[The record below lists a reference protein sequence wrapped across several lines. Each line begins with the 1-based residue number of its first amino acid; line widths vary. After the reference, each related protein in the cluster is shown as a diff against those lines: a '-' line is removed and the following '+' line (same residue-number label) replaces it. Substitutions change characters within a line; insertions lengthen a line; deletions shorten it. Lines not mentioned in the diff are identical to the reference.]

1 MSISLQQESNVSNIK
16 TLAKQMVRKSL
27 GIEDD
32 YDFYLMN
39 IGDNKSNDISNDNNF
54 SKTKNNN
61 LIKLIPKPAKKKIK
75 RISVLDIPNSDTNRT
90 KTKNNQIISQPNL
103 PEFKTIQDRNSN
115 TINTNT
121 NANTN
126 RNSNIN
132 TNQNMTLNANSLLN
146 TNNNSNI
153 EINNNANINNNNNN
167 NRNDDDIYSN
177 KNSEN
182 NDKDKNNKNIFSKS
196 NSSEIDSDNI
206 ENYESNINENI
217 NIDKNPNSNINSN
230 TNKNSIN
237 NINNHKNKN
246 DSSDSNSE
254 SDSTIN
260 KIEKNKDIIEKKLI
274 TSSAKDYFKKDIKDE
289 INNNNISNKK
299 TKKSKLTKL
308 SLYERE
314 MRNRERKMK
323 NLEKKRNILKKEE
336 VKELRSKPEIDI
348 NSQIVISNKE
358 QYVPIYQR
366 AVKLHSMKISKQKLN
381 EENNKMK
388 KEIEEQNILNQFK
401 SRSKVFDQEEWD
413 QFIERQN
420 EWKDELQYKRKAVEI
435 FRDNIDRQYF
445 FKPKINS
452 RSRSII
458 KDLQD
463 GNDSFIDEVFDRLF
477 NDYEEHKERQKLRNE
492 QSLPSFKPK
501 ITKFSK
507 HSSQKLFYRN
517 KKGPFR
523 SSTNPIINIE
533 NNINKSN
540 SNSNSNK
547 KTCFIKNNNSNS
559 KCNTINKIKNN
570 YNKSIKARSQKLFC
584 DIYNNNVEKYLHLKK
599 PSYNNNNSY
608 NNRQLSSK
616 TQGPTQPTNN
626 TNANYTDI
634 NTELVNSK
642 YTILENPLITSIN
655 NKNKGNQIKSKR
667 LFLPSNIKK
676 MIEKNCVEQENEEEE
691 DDIINND
698 NIHKNDIKYKNN
710 YNDFNTNGISEK
722 SIFEEGQSDFIKSHY
737 DDEEDIKKVVQNVE
751 EEDKENEDYY
761 NVNMDEIEE
770 EETNRKLPTIN
781 ESDISIFERK
791 TSLKNMGKNRKY
803 YGQSQNETINTDNS
817 KNIDNNLYKINI
829 RESTP
834 HMIRQDVI
842 LPSKDYS
849 DFFDIP
855 DMDDND
861 F

>member
-1 MSISLQQESNVSNIK
+1 MSISLQQENSVSNIK

-32 YDFYLMN
+32 FDLDLLN
-39 IGDNKSNDISNDNNF
+39 LEIEKTDNKSNDISNDNNN

-75 RISVLDIPNSDTNRT
+75 RISVLDIPNSDTKRT
-90 KTKNNQIISQPNL
+90 KAKNNQIISQPNL
-103 PEFKTIQDRNSN
+103 PESKAILDRNSN

-121 NANTN
+121 NANTY

-132 TNQNMTLNANSLLN
+132 TNQNLTINVNSLLN

-153 EINNNANINNNNNN
+153 EINNNANINNKNI
-167 NRNDDDIYSN
+167 NDDEIYSN
-177 KNSEN
+177 KNSET
-182 NDKDKNNKNIFSKS
+182 DDKNNKNIPNKS

-206 ENYESNINENI
+206 ENYESNMNENI
-217 NIDKNPNSNINSN
+217 NIDKNKNSNINTNINVNAN
-230 TNKNSIN
+230 TNKNN
-237 NINNHKNKN
+237 NNNKN
-246 DSSDSNSE
+246 DSSECSE
-254 SDSTIN
+254 SAISDK
-260 KIEKNKDIIEKKLI
+260 KIEKNKDIIKEKI
-274 TSSAKDYFKKDIKDE
+274 IPPATKDYFKKNNKDE
-289 INNNNISNKK
+289 NNNNNNANKK
-299 TKKSKLTKL
+299 IKKLKLTKL

-323 NLEKKRNILKKEE
+323 KLEKQRNILKNEE

-366 AVKLHSMKISKQKLN
+366 AAKLHSMKISKQILN
-381 EENNKMK
+381 EEKNKMK
-388 KEIEEQNILNQFK
+388 KEIEEQNILNQNK
-401 SRSKVFDQEEWD
+401 SRSKIFNQEEWD
-413 QFIERQN
+413 QFIERQK
-420 EWKDELQYKRKAVEI
+420 EWKDELQYKRKAAEI

-463 GNDSFIDEVFDRLF
+463 ANDSFIDEVFDRLF

-507 HSSQKLFYRN
+507 NSSQKLFYRN
-517 KKGPFR
+517 KKVPFR
-523 SSTNPIINIE
+523 SGTNPIINIG
-533 NNINKSN
+533 NHNI
-540 SNSNSNK
+540 NSNK
-547 KTCFIKNNNSNS
+547 KKSFIKNSNS
-559 KCNTINKIKNN
+559 KCNTINKTENN
-570 YNKSIKARSQKLFC
+570 NNKSIKAKSQKLFC
-584 DIYNNNVEKYLHLKK
+584 DIYNNNVEKYLHIKK
-599 PSYNNNNSY
+599 PSYNKNNSY

-634 NTELVNSK
+634 NTDLVNSK
-642 YTILENPLITSIN
+642 YIILENPLITSIN
-655 NKNKGNQIKSKR
+655 NKNKRNQIKSKR

-691 DDIINND
+691 DDIIKND
-698 NIHKNDIKYKNN
+698 NIQKNDKK

-722 SIFEEGQSDFIKSHY
+722 SIFEEGQSNLIKSHY
-737 DDEEDIKKVVQNVE
+737 DDEEDIKKDFQNVE

-770 EETNRKLPTIN
+770 EETNKKLPTIN
-781 ESDISIFERK
+781 ESDMSIFERK
-791 TSLKNMGKNRKY
+791 TSIKNTGKNRKY
-803 YGQSQNETINTDNS
+803 CGQSQNETINTDNS
-817 KNIDNNLYKINI
+817 KNIENNLYKLNI

>member
-1 MSISLQQESNVSNIK
+1 MSISLQQENSVSNIK

-32 YDFYLMN
+32 FDLDLLN
-39 IGDNKSNDISNDNNF
+39 LEIEKTDNKSNDISNDNNN

-75 RISVLDIPNSDTNRT
+75 RISVLDIPNSDTKRT
-90 KTKNNQIISQPNL
+90 KAKNNQIISQPNL
-103 PEFKTIQDRNSN
+103 PESKAILDRNSN

-121 NANTN
+121 NANTY

-132 TNQNMTLNANSLLN
+132 TNQNLTINVNSLLN

-153 EINNNANINNNNNN
+153 EINNNANINNKNI
-167 NRNDDDIYSN
+167 NDDEIYSN
-177 KNSEN
+177 KNSET
-182 NDKDKNNKNIFSKS
+182 DDKNNKNIPNKS

-206 ENYESNINENI
+206 ENYESNMNENI
-217 NIDKNPNSNINSN
+217 NIDKNKNSNINTNINVNAN
-230 TNKNSIN
+230 TNKNN
-237 NINNHKNKN
+237 NNNKN
-246 DSSDSNSE
+246 DSSECSE
-254 SDSTIN
+254 SVISVHQ
-260 KIEKNKDIIEKKLI
+260 IEKNKDIIKEKI
-274 TSSAKDYFKKDIKDE
+274 IPPATKDYFKKNNKDE
-289 INNNNISNKK
+289 NNNNNNANKK
-299 TKKSKLTKL
+299 IKKLKLTKL

-323 NLEKKRNILKKEE
+323 KLEKQRNILKNEE

-366 AVKLHSMKISKQKLN
+366 AAKLHSMKISKQILN
-381 EENNKMK
+381 EEKNKMK
-388 KEIEEQNILNQFK
+388 KEIEEQNILNQNK
-401 SRSKVFDQEEWD
+401 SRSKIFNQEEWD
-413 QFIERQN
+413 QFIERQK
-420 EWKDELQYKRKAVEI
+420 EWKDELQYKRKAAEI

-463 GNDSFIDEVFDRLF
+463 ANDSFIDEVFDRLF

-507 HSSQKLFYRN
+507 NSSQKLFYRN
-517 KKGPFR
+517 KKVPFR
-523 SSTNPIINIE
+523 SGTNPIINIGN
-533 NNINKSN
+533 NNI
-540 SNSNSNK
+540 NSNK
-547 KTCFIKNNNSNS
+547 KKSFIKNSNS
-559 KCNTINKIKNN
+559 KCNTINKTENN
-570 YNKSIKARSQKLFC
+570 NNKSIKAKSQKLFC
-584 DIYNNNVEKYLHLKK
+584 DIYNNNVEKYLHIKK
-599 PSYNNNNSY
+599 PSYNKNNSY

-634 NTELVNSK
+634 NTDLVNSK
-642 YTILENPLITSIN
+642 YIILENPLITSIN
-655 NKNKGNQIKSKR
+655 NKNKRNQIKSKR

-691 DDIINND
+691 DDIIKND
-698 NIHKNDIKYKNN
+698 NIQKNDKK

-722 SIFEEGQSDFIKSHY
+722 SIFEEGQSNLIKSHY
-737 DDEEDIKKVVQNVE
+737 DDEEDIKKDFQNVE

-770 EETNRKLPTIN
+770 EETNKKLPTIN
-781 ESDISIFERK
+781 ESDMSIFERK
-791 TSLKNMGKNRKY
+791 TSIKNTGKNRKY
-803 YGQSQNETINTDNS
+803 CGQSQNETINTDNS
-817 KNIDNNLYKINI
+817 KNIENNLYKLNI

>member
-1 MSISLQQESNVSNIK
+1 MSISLQQENSVSNIK

-32 YDFYLMN
+32 FDLDLLN
-39 IGDNKSNDISNDNNF
+39 LEIEKTDNKSNDISNDNNN

-75 RISVLDIPNSDTNRT
+75 RISVLDIPNSDTKRT
-90 KTKNNQIISQPNL
+90 KAKNNQIISQPNL
-103 PEFKTIQDRNSN
+103 PESKAILDRNSN

-121 NANTN
+121 NANTY

-132 TNQNMTLNANSLLN
+132 TNQNLTINVNSLLN

-153 EINNNANINNNNNN
+153 EINNNANINNKNI
-167 NRNDDDIYSN
+167 NDDEIYSN
-177 KNSEN
+177 KNSET
-182 NDKDKNNKNIFSKS
+182 DDKNNKNIPNKS

-206 ENYESNINENI
+206 ENYESNMNENI
-217 NIDKNPNSNINSN
+217 NIDKNKNSNINTNINVNAN
-230 TNKNSIN
+230 TNKNN
-237 NINNHKNKN
+237 NNNKN
-246 DSSDSNSE
+246 DSSECSE
-254 SDSTIN
+254 SVISDN
-260 KIEKNKDIIEKKLI
+260 KIEKNKDIIKEKI
-274 TSSAKDYFKKDIKDE
+274 IPPATKDYFKKNNKDE
-289 INNNNISNKK
+289 NNNNNNANKK
-299 TKKSKLTKL
+299 IKKLKLTKL

-323 NLEKKRNILKKEE
+323 KLEKQRNILKNEE

-366 AVKLHSMKISKQKLN
+366 AAKLHSMKISKQILN
-381 EENNKMK
+381 EEKNKMK
-388 KEIEEQNILNQFK
+388 KEIEEQNILNQNK
-401 SRSKVFDQEEWD
+401 SRSKIFNQEEWD
-413 QFIERQN
+413 QFIERQK
-420 EWKDELQYKRKAVEI
+420 EWKDELQYKRKAAEI

-463 GNDSFIDEVFDRLF
+463 ANDSFIDEVFDRLF

-507 HSSQKLFYRN
+507 NSSQKLFYRN
-517 KKGPFR
+517 KKVPFR
-523 SSTNPIINIE
+523 SGTNPIINIG
-533 NNINKSN
+533 NHNI
-540 SNSNSNK
+540 NSNK
-547 KTCFIKNNNSNS
+547 KKSFIKNSNS
-559 KCNTINKIKNN
+559 KCNTINKTENN
-570 YNKSIKARSQKLFC
+570 NNKSIKAKSQKLFC
-584 DIYNNNVEKYLHLKK
+584 DIYNNNVEKYLHIKK
-599 PSYNNNNSY
+599 PSYNKNNSY

-634 NTELVNSK
+634 NTDLVNSK
-642 YTILENPLITSIN
+642 YIILENPLITSIN
-655 NKNKGNQIKSKR
+655 NKNKRNQIKSKR

-691 DDIINND
+691 DDIIKND
-698 NIHKNDIKYKNN
+698 NIQKNDKK

-722 SIFEEGQSDFIKSHY
+722 SIFEEGQSNLIKSHY
-737 DDEEDIKKVVQNVE
+737 DDEEDIKKDFQNVE

-770 EETNRKLPTIN
+770 EETNKKLPTIN
-781 ESDISIFERK
+781 ESDMSIFERK
-791 TSLKNMGKNRKY
+791 TSIKNTGKNRKY
-803 YGQSQNETINTDNS
+803 CGQSQNETINTDNS
-817 KNIDNNLYKINI
+817 KNIENNLYKLNI

>member
-1 MSISLQQESNVSNIK
+1 MSISLQQENSVSNIK

-32 YDFYLMN
+32 FDLDLLN
-39 IGDNKSNDISNDNNF
+39 LEIEKTDNKSNDISNDNNN

-75 RISVLDIPNSDTNRT
+75 RISVLDIPNSDTKRT
-90 KTKNNQIISQPNL
+90 KAKNNQIISQPNL
-103 PEFKTIQDRNSN
+103 PESKAILDRNSN

-121 NANTN
+121 NANTY

-132 TNQNMTLNANSLLN
+132 TNQNLTINVNSLLN

-153 EINNNANINNNNNN
+153 EINNNANINNKNI
-167 NRNDDDIYSN
+167 NDDEIYSN
-177 KNSEN
+177 KNSET
-182 NDKDKNNKNIFSKS
+182 DDKNNKNIPNKS

-206 ENYESNINENI
+206 ENYESNMNENI
-217 NIDKNPNSNINSN
+217 NIDKNKNSNINTNINVNAN
-230 TNKNSIN
+230 TNKNN
-237 NINNHKNKN
+237 NNNKN
-246 DSSDSNSE
+246 DSSECSE
-254 SDSTIN
+254 SVISVN
-260 KIEKNKDIIEKKLI
+260 KIEKNKDIIKEKI
-274 TSSAKDYFKKDIKDE
+274 IPPATKDYFKKNNKDE
-289 INNNNISNKK
+289 NNNNNNANKK
-299 TKKSKLTKL
+299 IKKLKLTKL

-323 NLEKKRNILKKEE
+323 KLEKQRNILKNEE

-366 AVKLHSMKISKQKLN
+366 AAKLHSMKISKQILN
-381 EENNKMK
+381 EEKNKMK
-388 KEIEEQNILNQFK
+388 KEIEEQNILNQNK
-401 SRSKVFDQEEWD
+401 SRSKIFNQEEWD
-413 QFIERQN
+413 QFIERQK
-420 EWKDELQYKRKAVEI
+420 EWKDELQYKRKAAEI

-463 GNDSFIDEVFDRLF
+463 ANDSFIDEVFDRLF

-507 HSSQKLFYRN
+507 NSSQKLFYRN
-517 KKGPFR
+517 KKVPFR
-523 SSTNPIINIE
+523 SGTNPIINIGN
-533 NNINKSN
+533 NNI
-540 SNSNSNK
+540 NSNK
-547 KTCFIKNNNSNS
+547 KKSFIKNSNS
-559 KCNTINKIKNN
+559 KCNTINKTENN
-570 YNKSIKARSQKLFC
+570 NNKSIKAKSQKLFC
-584 DIYNNNVEKYLHLKK
+584 DIYNNNVEKYLHIKK
-599 PSYNNNNSY
+599 PSYNKNNSY

-634 NTELVNSK
+634 NTDLVNSK
-642 YTILENPLITSIN
+642 YIILENPLITSIN
-655 NKNKGNQIKSKR
+655 NKNKRNQIKSKR

-691 DDIINND
+691 DDIIKND
-698 NIHKNDIKYKNN
+698 NIQKNDKK

-722 SIFEEGQSDFIKSHY
+722 SIFEEGQSNLIKSHY
-737 DDEEDIKKVVQNVE
+737 DDEEDIKKDFQNVE

-770 EETNRKLPTIN
+770 EETNKKLPTIN
-781 ESDISIFERK
+781 ESDMSIFERK
-791 TSLKNMGKNRKY
+791 TSIKNTGKNRKY
-803 YGQSQNETINTDNS
+803 CGQSQNETINTDNS
-817 KNIDNNLYKINI
+817 KNIENNLYKLNI

>member
-1 MSISLQQESNVSNIK
+1 MSISLQQENSVSNIK

-32 YDFYLMN
+32 FDLDLLN
-39 IGDNKSNDISNDNNF
+39 LEIEKTDNKSNDISNDNNN

-75 RISVLDIPNSDTNRT
+75 RISVLDIPNSDTKRT
-90 KTKNNQIISQPNL
+90 KAKNNQIISQPNL
-103 PEFKTIQDRNSN
+103 PESKAILDRNSN

-121 NANTN
+121 NANTY

-132 TNQNMTLNANSLLN
+132 TNQNLTINVNSLLN

-153 EINNNANINNNNNN
+153 EINNNANINNKNI
-167 NRNDDDIYSN
+167 NDDEIYSN
-177 KNSEN
+177 KNSET
-182 NDKDKNNKNIFSKS
+182 DDKNNKNIPNKS

-206 ENYESNINENI
+206 ENYESNMNENI
-217 NIDKNPNSNINSN
+217 NIDKNKNSNINTNINVN
-230 TNKNSIN
+230 TNKNN
-237 NINNHKNKN
+237 NNNKN
-246 DSSDSNSE
+246 DSSECSE
-254 SDSTIN
+254 SVISVN
-260 KIEKNKDIIEKKLI
+260 KIEKNKDIIKEKI
-274 TSSAKDYFKKDIKDE
+274 IPPATKDYFKKDNKDG
-289 INNNNISNKK
+289 NNNNNNSNKK
-299 TKKSKLTKL
+299 IKKLKLTKL

-323 NLEKKRNILKKEE
+323 KLEKQRNILKNEE

-366 AVKLHSMKISKQKLN
+366 AAKLHSMKISKQILN
-381 EENNKMK
+381 EEKNKMK
-388 KEIEEQNILNQFK
+388 KEIEEQNILNQNK
-401 SRSKVFDQEEWD
+401 SRSKIFNQEEWD
-413 QFIERQN
+413 QFIERQK
-420 EWKDELQYKRKAVEI
+420 EWKDELQYKRKAAEI

-463 GNDSFIDEVFDRLF
+463 ANDSFIDEVFDRLF

-507 HSSQKLFYRN
+507 NSSQKLFYRN
-517 KKGPFR
+517 KKVPFR
-523 SSTNPIINIE
+523 SGTNPIINIG
-533 NNINKSN
+533 NHNI
-540 SNSNSNK
+540 NSNK
-547 KTCFIKNNNSNS
+547 KKSFIKNSNS
-559 KCNTINKIKNN
+559 KCNTINKTENN
-570 YNKSIKARSQKLFC
+570 NNKSIKAKSQKLFC
-584 DIYNNNVEKYLHLKK
+584 DIYNNNVEKYLHIKK
-599 PSYNNNNSY
+599 PSYNKNNSY

-634 NTELVNSK
+634 NTDLVNSK
-642 YTILENPLITSIN
+642 YIILENPLITSIN
-655 NKNKGNQIKSKR
+655 NKNKRNQIKSKR

-691 DDIINND
+691 DDIIKND
-698 NIHKNDIKYKNN
+698 NIQKNDKK

-722 SIFEEGQSDFIKSHY
+722 SIFEEGQSNLIKSHY
-737 DDEEDIKKVVQNVE
+737 DDEEDIKKDFQNVE

-770 EETNRKLPTIN
+770 EETNKKLPTIN
-781 ESDISIFERK
+781 ESDMSIFERK
-791 TSLKNMGKNRKY
+791 TSIKNTGKNRKY
-803 YGQSQNETINTDNS
+803 CGQSQNETINTDNS
-817 KNIDNNLYKINI
+817 KNIENNLYKLNI

>member
-1 MSISLQQESNVSNIK
+1 M
-16 TLAKQMVRKSL
+16 
-27 GIEDD
+27 
-32 YDFYLMN
+32 
-39 IGDNKSNDISNDNNF
+39 
-54 SKTKNNN
+54 
-61 LIKLIPKPAKKKIK
+61 
-75 RISVLDIPNSDTNRT
+75 
-90 KTKNNQIISQPNL
+90 
-103 PEFKTIQDRNSN
+103 
-115 TINTNT
+115 
-121 NANTN
+121 
-126 RNSNIN
+126 
-132 TNQNMTLNANSLLN
+132 
-146 TNNNSNI
+146 
-153 EINNNANINNNNNN
+153 
-167 NRNDDDIYSN
+167 
-177 KNSEN
+177 
-182 NDKDKNNKNIFSKS
+182 
-196 NSSEIDSDNI
+196 
-206 ENYESNINENI
+206 NENI
-217 NIDKNPNSNINSN
+217 NIDKNKNSNINTNININVN
-230 TNKNSIN
+230 TNKNN
-237 NINNHKNKN
+237 NNNKN
-246 DSSDSNSE
+246 DSSECSE
-254 SDSTIN
+254 SVISDN
-260 KIEKNKDIIEKKLI
+260 KIEKNKDIIKEKI
-274 TSSAKDYFKKDIKDE
+274 IPPATKDFFKKNNKDE
-289 INNNNISNKK
+289 NNNNNNANKK
-299 TKKSKLTKL
+299 IKKLKLTKL

-323 NLEKKRNILKKEE
+323 KLEKQRNILKNEE

-366 AVKLHSMKISKQKLN
+366 AAKLHSMKISKQILN
-381 EENNKMK
+381 EEKNKMK
-388 KEIEEQNILNQFK
+388 KEIEEQNILNQNK
-401 SRSKVFDQEEWD
+401 SRSKIFNQEEWD
-413 QFIERQN
+413 QFIERQK
-420 EWKDELQYKRKAVEI
+420 EWKDELQYKRKAAEI

-463 GNDSFIDEVFDRLF
+463 ANDSFIDEVFDRLF

-507 HSSQKLFYRN
+507 NSSQKLFYRN
-517 KKGPFR
+517 KKVPFR
-523 SSTNPIINIE
+523 SGTNPIINIG
-533 NNINKSN
+533 NHNI
-540 SNSNSNK
+540 NSNK
-547 KTCFIKNNNSNS
+547 KKSFIKNSNS
-559 KCNTINKIKNN
+559 KCNTINKTENN
-570 YNKSIKARSQKLFC
+570 NNKSIKAKSQKLFC
-584 DIYNNNVEKYLHLKK
+584 DIYNNNVEKYLHIKK
-599 PSYNNNNSY
+599 PSYNKNNSY

-634 NTELVNSK
+634 NTDLVNSK
-642 YTILENPLITSIN
+642 YIILENPLITSIN
-655 NKNKGNQIKSKR
+655 NKNKRNQIKSKR

-691 DDIINND
+691 DDIIKND
-698 NIHKNDIKYKNN
+698 NIQKNDKK

-722 SIFEEGQSDFIKSHY
+722 SIFEEGQSNLIKSHY
-737 DDEEDIKKVVQNVE
+737 DDEEDIKKDFQNVE

-770 EETNRKLPTIN
+770 EETNKKLPTIN
-781 ESDISIFERK
+781 ESDMSIFERK
-791 TSLKNMGKNRKY
+791 TSIKNTGKNRKY
-803 YGQSQNETINTDNS
+803 CGQSQNETINTDNS
-817 KNIDNNLYKINI
+817 KNIENNLYKLNI

>member
-1 MSISLQQESNVSNIK
+1 MSISLQQENSVSNIK

-32 YDFYLMN
+32 FDLDLLN
-39 IGDNKSNDISNDNNF
+39 LEIEKTDNKSNDNDN

-75 RISVLDIPNSDTNRT
+75 RISVLDIPNSDTKRT
-90 KTKNNQIISQPNL
+90 KAKNNQIISQPNL
-103 PEFKTIQDRNSN
+103 PESKAILDRNSN

-121 NANTN
+121 NANTY

-132 TNQNMTLNANSLLN
+132 TNQNLTINVNSLLN

-153 EINNNANINNNNNN
+153 EINNNANINNKNI
-167 NRNDDDIYSN
+167 NDDEIYSN
-177 KNSEN
+177 KNSET
-182 NDKDKNNKNIFSKS
+182 DDKNNKNIPNKS

-206 ENYESNINENI
+206 ENYESNMNENI
-217 NIDKNPNSNINSN
+217 NIDKNKNSNINTNINVN
-230 TNKNSIN
+230 TNKNN
-237 NINNHKNKN
+237 NNNKN
-246 DSSDSNSE
+246 DSSECSE
-254 SDSTIN
+254 SVISVN
-260 KIEKNKDIIEKKLI
+260 KIEKNKDIIKEKI
-274 TSSAKDYFKKDIKDE
+274 IPPATKDYFKKDNKDG
-289 INNNNISNKK
+289 NNNNNNSNKK
-299 TKKSKLTKL
+299 IKKLKLTKL

-323 NLEKKRNILKKEE
+323 KLEKQRNILKNEE

-348 NSQIVISNKE
+348 NSQMVISNKE

-366 AVKLHSMKISKQKLN
+366 AAKLHSMKISKQILN
-381 EENNKMK
+381 EEKNKMK
-388 KEIEEQNILNQFK
+388 KEIEEQNILNQNK
-401 SRSKVFDQEEWD
+401 SRSKIFNQEEWD
-413 QFIERQN
+413 QFIERQK
-420 EWKDELQYKRKAVEI
+420 EWKDELQYKRKAAEI

-463 GNDSFIDEVFDRLF
+463 ANDSFIDEVFDRLF

-507 HSSQKLFYRN
+507 NSSQKLFYRN
-517 KKGPFR
+517 KKVPFR
-523 SSTNPIINIE
+523 SGTNPIINIG
-533 NNINKSN
+533 NHNI
-540 SNSNSNK
+540 NSNK
-547 KTCFIKNNNSNS
+547 KKSFIKNSNS
-559 KCNTINKIKNN
+559 KCNTINKTENN
-570 YNKSIKARSQKLFC
+570 NNKSIKAKSQKLFC
-584 DIYNNNVEKYLHLKK
+584 DIYNNNVEKYLHIKK
-599 PSYNNNNSY
+599 PSYNKNNSY

-634 NTELVNSK
+634 NTDLVNSK
-642 YTILENPLITSIN
+642 YIILENPLITSIN
-655 NKNKGNQIKSKR
+655 NKNKRNQIKSKR

-691 DDIINND
+691 DDIIKND
-698 NIHKNDIKYKNN
+698 NIQKNDKK

-722 SIFEEGQSDFIKSHY
+722 SIFEEGQSNLIKSHY
-737 DDEEDIKKVVQNVE
+737 DDEEDIKKDFQNVE

-770 EETNRKLPTIN
+770 EETNKKLPTIN
-781 ESDISIFERK
+781 ESDMSIFERK
-791 TSLKNMGKNRKY
+791 TSIKNTGKNRKY
-803 YGQSQNETINTDNS
+803 CGQSQNETINTDNS
-817 KNIDNNLYKINI
+817 KNIENNLYKLNI

>member
-1 MSISLQQESNVSNIK
+1 MSISLQQENSVSNIK

-32 YDFYLMN
+32 FDLDLLNLGIEKM
-39 IGDNKSNDISNDNNF
+39 DNKSNDISNDNDN

-75 RISVLDIPNSDTNRT
+75 RISVLDIPNSDTKRT
-90 KTKNNQIISQPNL
+90 KAKNNQIISQPNL
-103 PEFKTIQDRNSN
+103 PESKAILDRNSN

-121 NANTN
+121 NANTY

-132 TNQNMTLNANSLLN
+132 TNQNLTINVNSLLN

-153 EINNNANINNNNNN
+153 EINNNANINNNNKNI
-167 NRNDDDIYSN
+167 NDDDIYSN
-177 KNSEN
+177 KNSET
-182 NDKDKNNKNIFSKS
+182 DDKNNKNKPNKS

-206 ENYESNINENI
+206 ENYESNMNENI
-217 NIDKNPNSNINSN
+217 NIDKNKNSNINTNININVN
-230 TNKNSIN
+230 TNKNN
-237 NINNHKNKN
+237 NNNKN
-246 DSSDSNSE
+246 DSSECSE
-254 SDSTIN
+254 SVISDN
-260 KIEKNKDIIEKKLI
+260 KIEKNKDIIKEKI
-274 TSSAKDYFKKDIKDE
+274 IPPATKDYFKKNNKDE
-289 INNNNISNKK
+289 NNNNNNANKK
-299 TKKSKLTKL
+299 IKKLKLTKL

-323 NLEKKRNILKKEE
+323 KLEKQRNILKNEE

-366 AVKLHSMKISKQKLN
+366 AAKLHSMKISKQILN
-381 EENNKMK
+381 EEKNKMK
-388 KEIEEQNILNQFK
+388 KEIEEQNILNQNK
-401 SRSKVFDQEEWD
+401 SRSKIFNQEEWD
-413 QFIERQN
+413 QFIERQK
-420 EWKDELQYKRKAVEI
+420 EWKDELQYKRKAAEI

-463 GNDSFIDEVFDRLF
+463 ANDSFIDEVFDRLF

-507 HSSQKLFYRN
+507 NSSQKLFYRN
-517 KKGPFR
+517 KKVPFR
-523 SSTNPIINIE
+523 SGTNPIINIG
-533 NNINKSN
+533 NHNI
-540 SNSNSNK
+540 NSNK
-547 KTCFIKNNNSNS
+547 KKSFIKNSNS
-559 KCNTINKIKNN
+559 KCNTINKTENN
-570 YNKSIKARSQKLFC
+570 NNKSIKAKSQKLFC
-584 DIYNNNVEKYLHLKK
+584 DIYNNNVEKYLHIKK
-599 PSYNNNNSY
+599 PSYNKNNSY

-634 NTELVNSK
+634 NTDLVNSK
-642 YTILENPLITSIN
+642 YIILENPLITSIN
-655 NKNKGNQIKSKR
+655 NKNKRNQIKSKR

-691 DDIINND
+691 DDIIKND
-698 NIHKNDIKYKNN
+698 NIQKNDKK

-722 SIFEEGQSDFIKSHY
+722 SIFEEGQSNLIKSHY
-737 DDEEDIKKVVQNVE
+737 DDEEDIKKDFQNVE

-770 EETNRKLPTIN
+770 EETNKKLPTIN
-781 ESDISIFERK
+781 ESDMSIFERK
-791 TSLKNMGKNRKY
+791 TSIKNTGKNRKY
-803 YGQSQNETINTDNS
+803 CGQSQNETINTDNS
-817 KNIDNNLYKINI
+817 KNIENNLYKLNI

>member
-1 MSISLQQESNVSNIK
+1 MSISLQQENSVSNIK

-32 YDFYLMN
+32 FDLDLLN
-39 IGDNKSNDISNDNNF
+39 LEIEKTDNKSNDISNDNNN

-75 RISVLDIPNSDTNRT
+75 RISVLDIPNSDTKRT
-90 KTKNNQIISQPNL
+90 KAKNNQIISQPNL
-103 PEFKTIQDRNSN
+103 PESKAILDRNSN

-121 NANTN
+121 NANTY

-132 TNQNMTLNANSLLN
+132 TNQNLTINVNSLLN

-153 EINNNANINNNNNN
+153 EINNNANINNKNI
-167 NRNDDDIYSN
+167 NDDDIYSN
-177 KNSEN
+177 KNSET
-182 NDKDKNNKNIFSKS
+182 DDKNNKNIPNKS

-206 ENYESNINENI
+206 ENYESNMNENI
-217 NIDKNPNSNINSN
+217 NIDKNKNSNINTNINVNAN
-230 TNKNSIN
+230 TNKNN
-237 NINNHKNKN
+237 NNNKN
-246 DSSDSNSE
+246 DSSECSE
-254 SDSTIN
+254 SVISVN
-260 KIEKNKDIIEKKLI
+260 KIEKNKDIIKEKI
-274 TSSAKDYFKKDIKDE
+274 IPPATKDYFKKNNKDE
-289 INNNNISNKK
+289 NNNNNNANKK
-299 TKKSKLTKL
+299 IKKLKLTKL

-323 NLEKKRNILKKEE
+323 KLEKQRNILKNEE

-366 AVKLHSMKISKQKLN
+366 AAKLHSMKISKQILN
-381 EENNKMK
+381 EEKNKMK
-388 KEIEEQNILNQFK
+388 KEIEEQNILNQNK
-401 SRSKVFDQEEWD
+401 SRSKIFNQEEWD
-413 QFIERQN
+413 QFIERQK
-420 EWKDELQYKRKAVEI
+420 EWKDELQYKRKAAEI

-463 GNDSFIDEVFDRLF
+463 ANDSFIDEVFDRLF

-507 HSSQKLFYRN
+507 NSSQKLFYRN
-517 KKGPFR
+517 KKVPFR
-523 SSTNPIINIE
+523 SGTNPIINIG
-533 NNINKSN
+533 NHNI
-540 SNSNSNK
+540 NSNK
-547 KTCFIKNNNSNS
+547 KKSFIKNSNS
-559 KCNTINKIKNN
+559 KCNTINKTENN
-570 YNKSIKARSQKLFC
+570 NNKSIKAKSQKLFC
-584 DIYNNNVEKYLHLKK
+584 DIYNNNVEKYLHIKK
-599 PSYNNNNSY
+599 PSYNKNNSY

-634 NTELVNSK
+634 NTDLVNSK
-642 YTILENPLITSIN
+642 YIILENPLITSIN
-655 NKNKGNQIKSKR
+655 NKNKRNQIKSKR

-691 DDIINND
+691 DDIIKND
-698 NIHKNDIKYKNN
+698 NIQKNDKK

-722 SIFEEGQSDFIKSHY
+722 SIFEEGQSNLIKSHY
-737 DDEEDIKKVVQNVE
+737 DDEEDIKKDFQNVE

-770 EETNRKLPTIN
+770 EETNKKLPTIN
-781 ESDISIFERK
+781 ESDMSIFERK
-791 TSLKNMGKNRKY
+791 TSIKNTGKNRKY
-803 YGQSQNETINTDNS
+803 CGQSQNETINTDNS
-817 KNIDNNLYKINI
+817 KNIENNLYKLNI

>member
-1 MSISLQQESNVSNIK
+1 MSISLQQENSVSNIK

-32 YDFYLMN
+32 FDLDLLN
-39 IGDNKSNDISNDNNF
+39 LEIEKTDNKSNDISNDNDN

-75 RISVLDIPNSDTNRT
+75 RISVLDIPNSDTKRT
-90 KTKNNQIISQPNL
+90 KAKNNQIISQPNL
-103 PEFKTIQDRNSN
+103 PESKAILDRNSN

-121 NANTN
+121 NANTY

-132 TNQNMTLNANSLLN
+132 TNQNLTINVNSLLN

-153 EINNNANINNNNNN
+153 EINNNANINNKNI
-167 NRNDDDIYSN
+167 NDDEIYSN
-177 KNSEN
+177 KNSET
-182 NDKDKNNKNIFSKS
+182 DDKNNKNIPNKS

-206 ENYESNINENI
+206 ENYESNMNENI
-217 NIDKNPNSNINSN
+217 NIDKNKNSNINTNINVN
-230 TNKNSIN
+230 TNKNN
-237 NINNHKNKN
+237 NNNKN
-246 DSSDSNSE
+246 DSSECSE
-254 SDSTIN
+254 SVISDN
-260 KIEKNKDIIEKKLI
+260 KIEKNKDIIKEKI
-274 TSSAKDYFKKDIKDE
+274 IPPATKDYFKKNNKDE
-289 INNNNISNKK
+289 NNNNNNANKK
-299 TKKSKLTKL
+299 IKKLKLTKL

-323 NLEKKRNILKKEE
+323 KLEKQRNILKNEE

-366 AVKLHSMKISKQKLN
+366 AAKLHSMKISKQILN
-381 EENNKMK
+381 EEKNKMK
-388 KEIEEQNILNQFK
+388 KEIEEQNILNQNK
-401 SRSKVFDQEEWD
+401 SRSKIFNQEEWD
-413 QFIERQN
+413 QFIERQK
-420 EWKDELQYKRKAVEI
+420 EWKDELQYKRKAAEI

-463 GNDSFIDEVFDRLF
+463 ANDSFIDEVFDRLF

-507 HSSQKLFYRN
+507 NSSQKLFYRN
-517 KKGPFR
+517 KKVPFR
-523 SSTNPIINIE
+523 SGTNPIINIG
-533 NNINKSN
+533 NHNI
-540 SNSNSNK
+540 NSNK
-547 KTCFIKNNNSNS
+547 KKSFIKNSNS
-559 KCNTINKIKNN
+559 KCNTINKTENN
-570 YNKSIKARSQKLFC
+570 NNKSIKAKSQKLFC
-584 DIYNNNVEKYLHLKK
+584 DIYNNNVEKYLHIKK
-599 PSYNNNNSY
+599 PSYNKNNSY

-634 NTELVNSK
+634 NTDLVNSK
-642 YTILENPLITSIN
+642 YIILENPLITSIN
-655 NKNKGNQIKSKR
+655 NKNKRNQIKSKR

-691 DDIINND
+691 DDIIKND
-698 NIHKNDIKYKNN
+698 NIQKNDKK

-722 SIFEEGQSDFIKSHY
+722 SIFEEGQSNLIKSHY
-737 DDEEDIKKVVQNVE
+737 DDEEDIKKDFQNIE

-770 EETNRKLPTIN
+770 EETNKKLPTIN
-781 ESDISIFERK
+781 ESDMSIFERK
-791 TSLKNMGKNRKY
+791 TSIKNTGKNRKY
-803 YGQSQNETINTDNS
+803 CGQSQNETINTDNS
-817 KNIDNNLYKINI
+817 KNIENNLYKLNI

>member
-1 MSISLQQESNVSNIK
+1 MSISLQQENSVSNIK

-32 YDFYLMN
+32 FDLDLLN
-39 IGDNKSNDISNDNNF
+39 LEIEKTDNKSNDISNDNNN

-75 RISVLDIPNSDTNRT
+75 RISVLDIPNSDTKRT
-90 KTKNNQIISQPNL
+90 KAKNNQIISQPNL
-103 PEFKTIQDRNSN
+103 PESKAILDRNSN

-121 NANTN
+121 NANTY

-132 TNQNMTLNANSLLN
+132 TNQNLTINVNSLLN

-153 EINNNANINNNNNN
+153 EINNNANNNNKNI
-167 NRNDDDIYSN
+167 NDDDIYSN
-177 KNSEN
+177 KNSET
-182 NDKDKNNKNIFSKS
+182 DDKNNKNIPNKS

-206 ENYESNINENI
+206 ENYESNMNENI
-217 NIDKNPNSNINSN
+217 NIDKNKNSNINTNINVNVN
-230 TNKNSIN
+230 TNKNN
-237 NINNHKNKN
+237 NNNKN
-246 DSSDSNSE
+246 ESSECSE
-254 SDSTIN
+254 SVISVHQ
-260 KIEKNKDIIEKKLI
+260 IEKNKDIIKEKI
-274 TSSAKDYFKKDIKDE
+274 IPPATKDYFKKNNKDE
-289 INNNNISNKK
+289 NNNNNNANKK
-299 TKKSKLTKL
+299 IKKLKLTKL

-323 NLEKKRNILKKEE
+323 KLEKQRNILKNEE

-366 AVKLHSMKISKQKLN
+366 AAKLHSMKISKQILN
-381 EENNKMK
+381 EEKNKMK
-388 KEIEEQNILNQFK
+388 KEIEEQNILNQNK
-401 SRSKVFDQEEWD
+401 SRSKIFNQEEWD
-413 QFIERQN
+413 QFIERQK
-420 EWKDELQYKRKAVEI
+420 EWKDELQYKRKAAEI

-463 GNDSFIDEVFDRLF
+463 ANDSFIDEVFDRLF

-507 HSSQKLFYRN
+507 NSSQKLFYRN
-517 KKGPFR
+517 KKVPFR
-523 SSTNPIINIE
+523 SGTNPIINIGN
-533 NNINKSN
+533 NNI
-540 SNSNSNK
+540 NSNK
-547 KTCFIKNNNSNS
+547 KKSFIKNSNS
-559 KCNTINKIKNN
+559 KCNTINKTENN
-570 YNKSIKARSQKLFC
+570 NNKSIKAKSQKLFC
-584 DIYNNNVEKYLHLKK
+584 DIYNNNVEKYLHIKK
-599 PSYNNNNSY
+599 PSYNKNNSY

-634 NTELVNSK
+634 NTDLVNSK
-642 YTILENPLITSIN
+642 YIILENPLITSIN
-655 NKNKGNQIKSKR
+655 NKNKRNQIKSKR

-691 DDIINND
+691 DDIIKND
-698 NIHKNDIKYKNN
+698 NIQKNDKK

-722 SIFEEGQSDFIKSHY
+722 SIFEEGQSNLIKSHY
-737 DDEEDIKKVVQNVE
+737 DDEEDIKKDFQNVE

-770 EETNRKLPTIN
+770 EETNKKLPTIN
-781 ESDISIFERK
+781 ESDMSIFERK
-791 TSLKNMGKNRKY
+791 TSIKNTGKNRKY
-803 YGQSQNETINTDNS
+803 CGQSQNETINTDNS
-817 KNIDNNLYKINI
+817 KNIENNLYKLNI

>member
-1 MSISLQQESNVSNIK
+1 MSISLQQENSVSNIK

-32 YDFYLMN
+32 FDLDLLN
-39 IGDNKSNDISNDNNF
+39 LEIEKTDNKSNDISNDNNN

-75 RISVLDIPNSDTNRT
+75 RISVLDIPNSDTKRT
-90 KTKNNQIISQPNL
+90 KAKNNQIISQPNL
-103 PEFKTIQDRNSN
+103 PESKAILDRNSN

-121 NANTN
+121 NANTY

-132 TNQNMTLNANSLLN
+132 TNQNLTINVNSLLN

-153 EINNNANINNNNNN
+153 EINNNANNNNKNI
-167 NRNDDDIYSN
+167 NDDDIYSN
-177 KNSEN
+177 KNSET
-182 NDKDKNNKNIFSKS
+182 DDKNNKNIPNKS

-206 ENYESNINENI
+206 ENYESNMNENI
-217 NIDKNPNSNINSN
+217 NIDKNKNSNINTNINVNAN
-230 TNKNSIN
+230 TNKNN
-237 NINNHKNKN
+237 NNNKN
-246 DSSDSNSE
+246 DSSECSE
-254 SDSTIN
+254 SVISVN
-260 KIEKNKDIIEKKLI
+260 KIEKNKDIIKEKI
-274 TSSAKDYFKKDIKDE
+274 IPPATKDYFKKNNKDE
-289 INNNNISNKK
+289 NNNNNNANKK
-299 TKKSKLTKL
+299 IKKLKLTKL

-323 NLEKKRNILKKEE
+323 KLEKQRNILKNEE

-366 AVKLHSMKISKQKLN
+366 AAKLHSMKISKQILN
-381 EENNKMK
+381 EEKNKMK
-388 KEIEEQNILNQFK
+388 KEIEEQNILNQNK
-401 SRSKVFDQEEWD
+401 SRSKIFNQEEWD
-413 QFIERQN
+413 QFIERQK
-420 EWKDELQYKRKAVEI
+420 EWKDELQYKRKAAEI

-463 GNDSFIDEVFDRLF
+463 ANDSFIDEVFDRLF

-507 HSSQKLFYRN
+507 NSSQKLFYRN
-517 KKGPFR
+517 KKVPFR
-523 SSTNPIINIE
+523 SGTNPIINIGN
-533 NNINKSN
+533 NNI
-540 SNSNSNK
+540 NSNK
-547 KTCFIKNNNSNS
+547 KKSFIKNSNS
-559 KCNTINKIKNN
+559 KCNTINKTENN
-570 YNKSIKARSQKLFC
+570 NNKSIKAKSQKLFC
-584 DIYNNNVEKYLHLKK
+584 DIYNNNVEKYLHIKK
-599 PSYNNNNSY
+599 PSYNKNNSY

-634 NTELVNSK
+634 NTDLVNSK
-642 YTILENPLITSIN
+642 YIILENPLITSIN
-655 NKNKGNQIKSKR
+655 NKNKRNQIKSKR

-691 DDIINND
+691 DDIIKND
-698 NIHKNDIKYKNN
+698 NIQKNDKK

-722 SIFEEGQSDFIKSHY
+722 SIFEEGQSNLIKSHY
-737 DDEEDIKKVVQNVE
+737 DDEEDIKKDFQNIE

-770 EETNRKLPTIN
+770 EETNKKLPTIN
-781 ESDISIFERK
+781 ESDMSIFERK
-791 TSLKNMGKNRKY
+791 TSIKNTGKNRKY
-803 YGQSQNETINTDNS
+803 CGQSQNETINTDNS
-817 KNIDNNLYKINI
+817 KNIENNLYKLNI

>member
-27 GIEDD
+27 GIDD
-32 YDFYLMN
+32 DFDFYLMN
-39 IGDNKSNDISNDNNF
+39 LGDNKSNDIPNDNNF

-75 RISVLDIPNSDTNRT
+75 RISVLDIPNSDTKRT
-90 KTKNNQIISQPNL
+90 KAKNNQIISQPNL
-103 PEFKTIQDRNSN
+103 PESKAILDRNSN

-121 NANTN
+121 NANTY

-132 TNQNMTLNANSLLN
+132 TNQNLTINVNSLLN

-153 EINNNANINNNNNN
+153 EINNNANINNKNI
-167 NRNDDDIYSN
+167 NDDEIYSN
-177 KNSEN
+177 KNSET
-182 NDKDKNNKNIFSKS
+182 DDKNNKNIPNKS

-206 ENYESNINENI
+206 ENYESNMNENI
-217 NIDKNPNSNINSN
+217 NIDKNKNSNINTNINVN
-230 TNKNSIN
+230 TNKNN
-237 NINNHKNKN
+237 NNNKN
-246 DSSDSNSE
+246 DSSECSE
-254 SDSTIN
+254 SVISDN
-260 KIEKNKDIIEKKLI
+260 KIEKNKDIIKEKI
-274 TSSAKDYFKKDIKDE
+274 IPPATKDYFKKNNKDE
-289 INNNNISNKK
+289 NNNNNNANKK
-299 TKKSKLTKL
+299 IKKLKLTKL

-323 NLEKKRNILKKEE
+323 KLEKQRNILKNEE

-366 AVKLHSMKISKQKLN
+366 AAKLHSMKISKQILN
-381 EENNKMK
+381 EEKNKMK
-388 KEIEEQNILNQFK
+388 KEIEEQNILNQNK
-401 SRSKVFDQEEWD
+401 SRSKIFNQEEWD
-413 QFIERQN
+413 QFIERQK
-420 EWKDELQYKRKAVEI
+420 EWKDELQYKRKAAEI

-463 GNDSFIDEVFDRLF
+463 ANDSFIDEVFDRLF

-507 HSSQKLFYRN
+507 NSSQKLFYRN
-517 KKGPFR
+517 KKVPFR
-523 SSTNPIINIE
+523 SGTNPIINIG
-533 NNINKSN
+533 NHNI
-540 SNSNSNK
+540 NSNK
-547 KTCFIKNNNSNS
+547 KKSFIKNSNS
-559 KCNTINKIKNN
+559 KCNTINKTENN
-570 YNKSIKARSQKLFC
+570 NNKSIKAKSQKLFC
-584 DIYNNNVEKYLHLKK
+584 DIYNNNVEKYLHIKK
-599 PSYNNNNSY
+599 PSYNKNNSY

-634 NTELVNSK
+634 NTDLVNSK
-642 YTILENPLITSIN
+642 YIILENPLITSIN
-655 NKNKGNQIKSKR
+655 NKNKRNQIKSKR

-691 DDIINND
+691 DDIIKND
-698 NIHKNDIKYKNN
+698 NIQKNDKK

-722 SIFEEGQSDFIKSHY
+722 SIFEEGQSNLIKSHY
-737 DDEEDIKKVVQNVE
+737 DDEEDIKKDFQNVE

-770 EETNRKLPTIN
+770 EETNKKLPTIN
-781 ESDISIFERK
+781 ESDMSIFERK
-791 TSLKNMGKNRKY
+791 TSIKNTGKNRKY
-803 YGQSQNETINTDNS
+803 CGQSQNETINTDNS
-817 KNIDNNLYKINI
+817 KNIENNLYKLNI

>member
-1 MSISLQQESNVSNIK
+1 MSISLQQENSVSNIK

-32 YDFYLMN
+32 FDLDLLN
-39 IGDNKSNDISNDNNF
+39 LEIEKTDNKSNDISNDNNN

-75 RISVLDIPNSDTNRT
+75 RISVLDIPNSDTKRT
-90 KTKNNQIISQPNL
+90 KAKNNQIISQPNL
-103 PEFKTIQDRNSN
+103 PESKAILDRNSN

-121 NANTN
+121 NANTY

-132 TNQNMTLNANSLLN
+132 TNQNLTINVNSLLN

-153 EINNNANINNNNNN
+153 EINNNANNNNKNI
-167 NRNDDDIYSN
+167 NDDDIYSN
-177 KNSEN
+177 KNSET
-182 NDKDKNNKNIFSKS
+182 DDKNNKNIPNKS

-206 ENYESNINENI
+206 ENYESNMNENI
-217 NIDKNPNSNINSN
+217 NIDKNKNSNINTNINVNVN
-230 TNKNSIN
+230 TNKNN
-237 NINNHKNKN
+237 NNNKN
-246 DSSDSNSE
+246 DSSECSE
-254 SDSTIN
+254 SLISVN
-260 KIEKNKDIIEKKLI
+260 KIEKNKDIIKEKI
-274 TSSAKDYFKKDIKDE
+274 IPPATKDYFKKNNKDE
-289 INNNNISNKK
+289 NNNNNNANKK
-299 TKKSKLTKL
+299 IKKLKLTKL

-323 NLEKKRNILKKEE
+323 KLEKQRNILKNEE

-366 AVKLHSMKISKQKLN
+366 AAKLHSMKISKQILN
-381 EENNKMK
+381 EEKNKMK
-388 KEIEEQNILNQFK
+388 KEIEEQNILNQNK
-401 SRSKVFDQEEWD
+401 SRSKIFNQEEWD
-413 QFIERQN
+413 QFIERQK
-420 EWKDELQYKRKAVEI
+420 EWKDELQYKRKAAEI

-463 GNDSFIDEVFDRLF
+463 ANDSFIDEVFDRLF

-507 HSSQKLFYRN
+507 NSSQKLFYRN
-517 KKGPFR
+517 KKVPFR
-523 SSTNPIINIE
+523 SGTNPIINIGN
-533 NNINKSN
+533 NNI
-540 SNSNSNK
+540 NSNK
-547 KTCFIKNNNSNS
+547 KKSFIKNSNS
-559 KCNTINKIKNN
+559 KCNTINKTENN
-570 YNKSIKARSQKLFC
+570 NNKSIKAKSQKLFC
-584 DIYNNNVEKYLHLKK
+584 DIYNNNVEKYLHIKK
-599 PSYNNNNSY
+599 PSYNKNNSY

-634 NTELVNSK
+634 NTDLVNSK
-642 YTILENPLITSIN
+642 YIILENPLITSIN
-655 NKNKGNQIKSKR
+655 NKNKRNQIKSKR

-691 DDIINND
+691 DDIIKND
-698 NIHKNDIKYKNN
+698 NIQKNDKK

-722 SIFEEGQSDFIKSHY
+722 SIFEEGQSNLIKSHY
-737 DDEEDIKKVVQNVE
+737 DDEEDIKKDFQNVE

-770 EETNRKLPTIN
+770 EETNKKLPTIN
-781 ESDISIFERK
+781 ESDMSIFERK
-791 TSLKNMGKNRKY
+791 TSIKNTGKNRKY
-803 YGQSQNETINTDNS
+803 CGQSQNETINTDNS
-817 KNIDNNLYKINI
+817 KNIENNLYKLNI

>member
-1 MSISLQQESNVSNIK
+1 MSISLQQENSVSNIK

-32 YDFYLMN
+32 FDLDLLN
-39 IGDNKSNDISNDNNF
+39 LEIEKTDNKSNDISNDNNN

-75 RISVLDIPNSDTNRT
+75 RISVLDIPNSDTKRT
-90 KTKNNQIISQPNL
+90 KAKNNQIISQPNL
-103 PEFKTIQDRNSN
+103 PESKAILDRNSN

-121 NANTN
+121 NANTY

-132 TNQNMTLNANSLLN
+132 TNQNLTINVNSLLN

-153 EINNNANINNNNNN
+153 EINNNANNNNKNI
-167 NRNDDDIYSN
+167 NDDDIYSN
-177 KNSEN
+177 KNSET
-182 NDKDKNNKNIFSKS
+182 DDKNNKNIPNKS

-206 ENYESNINENI
+206 ENYESNMNENI
-217 NIDKNPNSNINSN
+217 NIDKNKNSNINTNINVNVN
-230 TNKNSIN
+230 TNKNN
-237 NINNHKNKN
+237 NNNKN
-246 DSSDSNSE
+246 DSSECSE
-254 SDSTIN
+254 SVISDN
-260 KIEKNKDIIEKKLI
+260 KIEKNKDIIKEKI
-274 TSSAKDYFKKDIKDE
+274 IPPATKDYFKKNNKDE
-289 INNNNISNKK
+289 NNNNNNSNKK
-299 TKKSKLTKL
+299 IKKLKLTKL

-323 NLEKKRNILKKEE
+323 KLEKQRNILKNEE

-366 AVKLHSMKISKQKLN
+366 AAKLHSMKISKQILN
-381 EENNKMK
+381 EEKNKMK
-388 KEIEEQNILNQFK
+388 KEIEEQNILNQNK
-401 SRSKVFDQEEWD
+401 SRSKIFNQEEWD
-413 QFIERQN
+413 QFIERQK
-420 EWKDELQYKRKAVEI
+420 EWKDELQYKRKAAEI

-463 GNDSFIDEVFDRLF
+463 ANDSFIDEVFDRLF

-507 HSSQKLFYRN
+507 NSSQKLFYRN
-517 KKGPFR
+517 KKVPFR
-523 SSTNPIINIE
+523 SGTNPIINIGN
-533 NNINKSN
+533 NNI
-540 SNSNSNK
+540 NSNK
-547 KTCFIKNNNSNS
+547 KKSFIKNSNS
-559 KCNTINKIKNN
+559 KCNTINKTENN
-570 YNKSIKARSQKLFC
+570 NNKSIKAKSQKLFC
-584 DIYNNNVEKYLHLKK
+584 DIYNNNVEKYLHIKK
-599 PSYNNNNSY
+599 PSYNKNNSY

-626 TNANYTDI
+626 TNINYTDI
-634 NTELVNSK
+634 NTDLVNSK
-642 YTILENPLITSIN
+642 YIILENPLITSIN
-655 NKNKGNQIKSKR
+655 NKNKRNQIKSKR

-676 MIEKNCVEQENEEEE
+676 VIEKNCVEQENEEEE
-691 DDIINND
+691 DDIIKND
-698 NIHKNDIKYKNN
+698 NIQKNDKK
-710 YNDFNTNGISEK
+710 YNDLNTNGISEK
-722 SIFEEGQSDFIKSHY
+722 SIFEEGQSNLIKSHY
-737 DDEEDIKKVVQNVE
+737 DDEEDIKKDFQNVE

-770 EETNRKLPTIN
+770 EETNKKLPTIN
-781 ESDISIFERK
+781 ESDMSIFERK
-791 TSLKNMGKNRKY
+791 TSIKNTGKNRKY
-803 YGQSQNETINTDNS
+803 CGQSQNETINTDNS
-817 KNIDNNLYKINI
+817 KNIENNLYKLNI

>member
-1 MSISLQQESNVSNIK
+1 MSISLQQENSVSNIK

-32 YDFYLMN
+32 FDLDLLN
-39 IGDNKSNDISNDNNF
+39 LEIEKTDNKSNDISNDNNN

-75 RISVLDIPNSDTNRT
+75 RISVLDIPNSDTKRT
-90 KTKNNQIISQPNL
+90 KAKNNQIISQPNL
-103 PEFKTIQDRNSN
+103 PESKAILDRNSN

-121 NANTN
+121 NANTY

-132 TNQNMTLNANSLLN
+132 TNQNLTINVNSLLN

-153 EINNNANINNNNNN
+153 EINNNANNNNKNI
-167 NRNDDDIYSN
+167 NDDDIYSN
-177 KNSEN
+177 KNSET
-182 NDKDKNNKNIFSKS
+182 DDKNNKNIPNKS

-206 ENYESNINENI
+206 ENYESNMNENI
-217 NIDKNPNSNINSN
+217 NIDKNKNSNINTNINVN
-230 TNKNSIN
+230 TNKNN
-237 NINNHKNKN
+237 NNNKN
-246 DSSDSNSE
+246 DSSECSE
-254 SDSTIN
+254 SVISDN
-260 KIEKNKDIIEKKLI
+260 KIEKNKDIIKEKI
-274 TSSAKDYFKKDIKDE
+274 IPPATKDYFKKNNKDE
-289 INNNNISNKK
+289 NNNNNNANKK
-299 TKKSKLTKL
+299 IKKLKLTKL

-323 NLEKKRNILKKEE
+323 KLEKQRNILKNEE

-366 AVKLHSMKISKQKLN
+366 AAKLHSMKISKQILN
-381 EENNKMK
+381 EEKNKMK
-388 KEIEEQNILNQFK
+388 KEIEEQNILNQNK
-401 SRSKVFDQEEWD
+401 SRSKIFNQEEWD
-413 QFIERQN
+413 QFIERQK
-420 EWKDELQYKRKAVEI
+420 EWKDELQYKRKAAEI

-463 GNDSFIDEVFDRLF
+463 ANDSFIDEVFDRLF

-507 HSSQKLFYRN
+507 NSSQKLFYRN
-517 KKGPFR
+517 KKVPFR
-523 SSTNPIINIE
+523 SGTNPIINIGN
-533 NNINKSN
+533 NNI
-540 SNSNSNK
+540 NSNK
-547 KTCFIKNNNSNS
+547 KKSFIKNSNS
-559 KCNTINKIKNN
+559 KCNTINKTENN
-570 YNKSIKARSQKLFC
+570 NNKSIKAKSQKLFC
-584 DIYNNNVEKYLHLKK
+584 DIYNNNVEKYLHIKK
-599 PSYNNNNSY
+599 PSYNKNNSY

-626 TNANYTDI
+626 TNINYTDI
-634 NTELVNSK
+634 NTDLVNSK
-642 YTILENPLITSIN
+642 YIILENPLITSIN
-655 NKNKGNQIKSKR
+655 NKNKRNQIKSKR

-691 DDIINND
+691 DDIIKND
-698 NIHKNDIKYKNN
+698 NIQKNDKK

-722 SIFEEGQSDFIKSHY
+722 SIFEEGQSNLIKSHY
-737 DDEEDIKKVVQNVE
+737 DDEEDIKKDFQNVE

-770 EETNRKLPTIN
+770 EETNKKLPTIN
-781 ESDISIFERK
+781 ESDMSIFERK
-791 TSLKNMGKNRKY
+791 TSIKNTGKNRKY
-803 YGQSQNETINTDNS
+803 CGQSQNETINTDNS
-817 KNIDNNLYKINI
+817 KNIENNLYKLNI

>member
-1 MSISLQQESNVSNIK
+1 MSISLQQENSVSNIK

-32 YDFYLMN
+32 FDLDLLN
-39 IGDNKSNDISNDNNF
+39 LEIEKTDNKSNDISNDNNN

-75 RISVLDIPNSDTNRT
+75 RISVLDIPNSDTKRT
-90 KTKNNQIISQPNL
+90 KAKNNQIISQPNL
-103 PEFKTIQDRNSN
+103 PESKAILDRNSN

-121 NANTN
+121 NANTY

-132 TNQNMTLNANSLLN
+132 TNQNLTINVNSLLN

-153 EINNNANINNNNNN
+153 EINNNANINNKNI
-167 NRNDDDIYSN
+167 NDDEIYSN
-177 KNSEN
+177 KNSET
-182 NDKDKNNKNIFSKS
+182 DDKNNKNIPNKS

-206 ENYESNINENI
+206 ENYESNMNENI
-217 NIDKNPNSNINSN
+217 NIDKNKNSNINTNINVNAN
-230 TNKNSIN
+230 TNKNN
-237 NINNHKNKN
+237 NNNKN
-246 DSSDSNSE
+246 DSSECSE
-254 SDSTIN
+254 SVISVN
-260 KIEKNKDIIEKKLI
+260 KIEKNKDIIKEKI
-274 TSSAKDYFKKDIKDE
+274 IPPATKDYFKKDNKDG
-289 INNNNISNKK
+289 NNNNNNSNKK
-299 TKKSKLTKL
+299 IKKLKLTKL

-323 NLEKKRNILKKEE
+323 KLEKQRNILKNEE

-366 AVKLHSMKISKQKLN
+366 AAKLHSMKISKQILN
-381 EENNKMK
+381 EEKNKMK
-388 KEIEEQNILNQFK
+388 KEIEEQNILNQNK
-401 SRSKVFDQEEWD
+401 SRSKIFNQEEWD
-413 QFIERQN
+413 QFIERQK
-420 EWKDELQYKRKAVEI
+420 EWKDELQYKRKAAEI

-463 GNDSFIDEVFDRLF
+463 ANDSFIDEVFDRLF

-507 HSSQKLFYRN
+507 NSSQKLFYRN
-517 KKGPFR
+517 KKVPFR
-523 SSTNPIINIE
+523 SGTNPIINIG
-533 NNINKSN
+533 NHNI
-540 SNSNSNK
+540 NSNK
-547 KTCFIKNNNSNS
+547 KKSFIKNSNS
-559 KCNTINKIKNN
+559 KCNTINKTENN
-570 YNKSIKARSQKLFC
+570 NNKSIKAKSQKLFC
-584 DIYNNNVEKYLHLKK
+584 DIYNNNVEKYLHIKK
-599 PSYNNNNSY
+599 PSYNKNNSY

-634 NTELVNSK
+634 NTDLVNSK
-642 YTILENPLITSIN
+642 YIILENPLITSIN
-655 NKNKGNQIKSKR
+655 NKNKRNQIKSKR

-691 DDIINND
+691 DDIIKND
-698 NIHKNDIKYKNN
+698 NIQKNDKK

-722 SIFEEGQSDFIKSHY
+722 SIFEEGQSNLIKSHY
-737 DDEEDIKKVVQNVE
+737 DDEEDIKKDFQNVE

-770 EETNRKLPTIN
+770 EETNKKLPTIN
-781 ESDISIFERK
+781 ESDMSIFERK
-791 TSLKNMGKNRKY
+791 TSIKNTGKNRKY
-803 YGQSQNETINTDNS
+803 CGQSQNETINTDNS
-817 KNIDNNLYKINI
+817 KNIENNLYKLNI

>member
-1 MSISLQQESNVSNIK
+1 MSISLQQENSVSNIK

-32 YDFYLMN
+32 FDLDLLN
-39 IGDNKSNDISNDNNF
+39 LEIEKTDNKSNDISNDNNN

-75 RISVLDIPNSDTNRT
+75 RISVLDIPNSDTKRT
-90 KTKNNQIISQPNL
+90 KAKNNQIISQPNL
-103 PEFKTIQDRNSN
+103 PESKAILDRNSN

-121 NANTN
+121 NANTY

-132 TNQNMTLNANSLLN
+132 TNQNLTINVNSLLN

-153 EINNNANINNNNNN
+153 EINNNANINNKNI
-167 NRNDDDIYSN
+167 NDDEIYSN
-177 KNSEN
+177 KNSET
-182 NDKDKNNKNIFSKS
+182 DDKNNKNIPNKS

-206 ENYESNINENI
+206 ENYESNMNENI
-217 NIDKNPNSNINSN
+217 NIDKNKNSNINTNINVN
-230 TNKNSIN
+230 TNKNN
-237 NINNHKNKN
+237 NNNKN
-246 DSSDSNSE
+246 DSSECSE
-254 SDSTIN
+254 SVISDN
-260 KIEKNKDIIEKKLI
+260 KIEKNKDIIKEKI
-274 TSSAKDYFKKDIKDE
+274 IPPATKDYFKKNNKDE
-289 INNNNISNKK
+289 NNNNNNANKK
-299 TKKSKLTKL
+299 IKKLKLTKL

-323 NLEKKRNILKKEE
+323 KLEKQRNILKNEE

-366 AVKLHSMKISKQKLN
+366 AAKLHSMKISKQILN
-381 EENNKMK
+381 EEKNKMK
-388 KEIEEQNILNQFK
+388 KEIEEQNILNQNK
-401 SRSKVFDQEEWD
+401 SRSKIFNQEEWD
-413 QFIERQN
+413 QFIERQK
-420 EWKDELQYKRKAVEI
+420 EWKDELQYKRKAAEI

-463 GNDSFIDEVFDRLF
+463 ANDSFIDEVFDRLF

-507 HSSQKLFYRN
+507 NSSQKLFYRN
-517 KKGPFR
+517 KKVPFR
-523 SSTNPIINIE
+523 SGTNPIINIG
-533 NNINKSN
+533 NHNI
-540 SNSNSNK
+540 NSNK
-547 KTCFIKNNNSNS
+547 KKSFIKNSNS
-559 KCNTINKIKNN
+559 KCNTINKTENN
-570 YNKSIKARSQKLFC
+570 NNKSIKAKSQKLFC
-584 DIYNNNVEKYLHLKK
+584 DIYNNNVEKYLHIKK
-599 PSYNNNNSY
+599 PSYNKNNSY

-626 TNANYTDI
+626 TNINYTDI
-634 NTELVNSK
+634 NTDLVNSK
-642 YTILENPLITSIN
+642 YIILENPLITSIN
-655 NKNKGNQIKSKR
+655 NKNKRNQIKSKR

-691 DDIINND
+691 DDIIKND
-698 NIHKNDIKYKNN
+698 NIQKNDKK

-722 SIFEEGQSDFIKSHY
+722 SIFEEGQSNLIKSHY
-737 DDEEDIKKVVQNVE
+737 DDEEDIKKDFQNVE

-770 EETNRKLPTIN
+770 EETNKKLPTIN
-781 ESDISIFERK
+781 ESDMSIFERK
-791 TSLKNMGKNRKY
+791 TSIKNTGKNRKY
-803 YGQSQNETINTDNS
+803 CGQSQNETINTDNS
-817 KNIDNNLYKINI
+817 KNIENNLYKLNI

>member
-1 MSISLQQESNVSNIK
+1 MSISLQQENSVSNIK

-32 YDFYLMN
+32 FDLDLLN
-39 IGDNKSNDISNDNNF
+39 LEIEKTDNKSNDISNDNNN

-75 RISVLDIPNSDTNRT
+75 RISVLDIPNSDTKRT
-90 KTKNNQIISQPNL
+90 KAKNNQIISQPNL
-103 PEFKTIQDRNSN
+103 PESKAILDRNSN

-121 NANTN
+121 NANTY

-132 TNQNMTLNANSLLN
+132 TNQNLTINVNSLLN

-153 EINNNANINNNNNN
+153 EINNNANINNKNI
-167 NRNDDDIYSN
+167 NDDEIYSN
-177 KNSEN
+177 KNSET
-182 NDKDKNNKNIFSKS
+182 DDKNNKNIPNKS

-206 ENYESNINENI
+206 ENYESNMNENI
-217 NIDKNPNSNINSN
+217 NIDKNKNSNINTNINVNAN
-230 TNKNSIN
+230 TNKNN
-237 NINNHKNKN
+237 NNNKN
-246 DSSDSNSE
+246 DSSECSE
-254 SDSTIN
+254 SVISVN
-260 KIEKNKDIIEKKLI
+260 KIEKNKDIIKEKI
-274 TSSAKDYFKKDIKDE
+274 IPPATKDYFKKNNKDE
-289 INNNNISNKK
+289 NNNNNNANKK
-299 TKKSKLTKL
+299 IKKLKLTKL

-323 NLEKKRNILKKEE
+323 KLEKQRNILKNEE

-366 AVKLHSMKISKQKLN
+366 AAKLHSMKISKQILN
-381 EENNKMK
+381 EEKNKMK
-388 KEIEEQNILNQFK
+388 KEIEEQNILNQNK
-401 SRSKVFDQEEWD
+401 SRSKIFNQEEWD
-413 QFIERQN
+413 QFIERQK
-420 EWKDELQYKRKAVEI
+420 EWKDELQYKRKAAEI

-463 GNDSFIDEVFDRLF
+463 ANDSFIDEVFDRLF

-507 HSSQKLFYRN
+507 NSSQKLFYRN
-517 KKGPFR
+517 KKVPFR
-523 SSTNPIINIE
+523 SGTNPIINIG
-533 NNINKSN
+533 NHNI
-540 SNSNSNK
+540 NSNK
-547 KTCFIKNNNSNS
+547 KKSFIKNSNS
-559 KCNTINKIKNN
+559 KCNTINKTENN
-570 YNKSIKARSQKLFC
+570 NNKSIKAKSQKLFC
-584 DIYNNNVEKYLHLKK
+584 DIYNNNVEKYLHIKK
-599 PSYNNNNSY
+599 PSYNKNNSY

-634 NTELVNSK
+634 NTDLVNSK
-642 YTILENPLITSIN
+642 YIILENPLITSIN
-655 NKNKGNQIKSKR
+655 NKNKRNQIKSKR

-691 DDIINND
+691 DDIIKND
-698 NIHKNDIKYKNN
+698 NIQKNDKK

-722 SIFEEGQSDFIKSHY
+722 SIFEEGQSNLIKSHY
-737 DDEEDIKKVVQNVE
+737 DDEEDIKKDFQNVE

-770 EETNRKLPTIN
+770 EETNKKLPTIN
-781 ESDISIFERK
+781 ESDMSIFERK
-791 TSLKNMGKNRKY
+791 TSIKNTGKNRKY
-803 YGQSQNETINTDNS
+803 CGQSQNETINTDNS
-817 KNIDNNLYKINI
+817 KNIENNLYKLNI

>member
-1 MSISLQQESNVSNIK
+1 MSISLQQESVSNIK

-32 YDFYLMN
+32 LEFDLLN
-39 IGDNKSNDISNDNNF
+39 LGIEKTDNKSNDISNDNNNL
-54 SKTKNNN
+54 KTKNNTSK
-61 LIKLIPKPAKKKIK
+61 KLIPKPAKKKIQ

-90 KTKNNQIISQPNL
+90 KKKDNQIISQPNL
-103 PEFKTIQDRNSN
+103 PVSKKLQDRNSN
-115 TINTNT
+115 TINSNT

-132 TNQNMTLNANSLLN
+132 TNQNMTINVNSLLN

-153 EINNNANINNNNNN
+153 EINNNANINNSNNNN
-167 NRNDDDIYSN
+167 NKINDDDIYSN
-177 KNSEN
+177 KNSETDN
-182 NDKDKNNKNIFSKS
+182 KNNKNISNKS
-196 NSSEIDSDNI
+196 SSSENDSDNI
-206 ENYESNINENI
+206 ENYESNMNEKI
-217 NIDKNPNSNINSN
+217 NIDKNSISNIKSNSNIKTN
-230 TNKNSIN
+230 TNKNN
-237 NINNHKNKN
+237 NKNKN
-246 DSSDSNSE
+246 DSSDSSE
-254 SDSTIN
+254 SDISDN
-260 KIEKNKDIIEKKLI
+260 KIEKNKDIIEEI
-274 TSSAKDYFKKDIKDE
+274 IIPPASKDYFKKDIKDK
-289 INNNNISNKK
+289 NNNNNYSNKK
-299 TKKSKLTKL
+299 IKKSKLTKL

-323 NLEKKRNILKKEE
+323 KLEKQRNILKNEE
-336 VKELRSKPEIDI
+336 VKELRSIPEIDI

-366 AVKLHSMKISKQKLN
+366 AAKLHSMKISKQILN
-381 EENNKMK
+381 EEKNKMK
-388 KEIEEQNILNQFK
+388 KEIEEQNILNQYK
-401 SRSKVFDQEEWD
+401 SRSKIFNQEEWD
-413 QFIERQN
+413 QFIERQK
-420 EWKDELQYKRKAVEI
+420 EWKDELQYKRKAAEI

-463 GNDSFIDEVFDRLF
+463 ENDSFIDEVFDRLF
-477 NDYEEHKERQKLRNE
+477 NDYEEHKERQRLRNE

-501 ITKFSK
+501 IKKLTKN
-507 HSSQKLFYRN
+507 SSQKLFYRN
-517 KKGPFR
+517 KKVPFR
-523 SSTNPIINIE
+523 SGANPIINIG
-533 NNINKSN
+533 N
-540 SNSNSNK
+540 SNINSNK
-547 KTCFIKNNNSNS
+547 KKCFIKNSNS
-559 KCNTINKIKNN
+559 KCNTINKTENK
-570 YNKSIKARSQKLFC
+570 YNKSIKAKSQKLFC
-584 DIYNNNVEKYLHLKK
+584 DIYNNNVEKYLLSKK
-599 PSYNNNNSY
+599 PSYNNSN
-608 NNRQLSSK
+608 NNRLLSSK

-626 TNANYTDI
+626 TYANVTDI
-634 NTELVNSK
+634 NIDLVNNK
-642 YTILENPLITSIN
+642 YIILENPLITSIN
-655 NKNKGNQIKSKR
+655 NKNKRNQIKSKR

-676 MIEKNCVEQENEEEE
+676 MIEKNFVEQENKEENE
-691 DDIINND
+691 DDLIKND
-698 NIHKNDIKYKNN
+698 NIQKYDKKYRNN

-722 SIFEEGQSDFIKSHY
+722 SIFEEGQSNLIKSHY
-737 DDEEDIKKVVQNVE
+737 DDEENIKKDVQILE
-751 EEDKENEDYY
+751 EGDKENEDYY

-770 EETNRKLPTIN
+770 EETNKKLPTIN

-791 TSLKNMGKNRKY
+791 TSIKNTGKNRKY

-829 RESTP
+829 RESSP

>member
-1 MSISLQQESNVSNIK
+1 MSISLQQENSVSNIK

-32 YDFYLMN
+32 FDLDLLN
-39 IGDNKSNDISNDNNF
+39 LEIEKTDNKSNDISNDNNN

-75 RISVLDIPNSDTNRT
+75 RISVLDIPNSDTKRT
-90 KTKNNQIISQPNL
+90 KAKNNQIISQPNL
-103 PEFKTIQDRNSN
+103 PESKAILDRNSN

-121 NANTN
+121 NANTY

-132 TNQNMTLNANSLLN
+132 TNQNLTINVNSLLN

-153 EINNNANINNNNNN
+153 EINNNANNNNKNI
-167 NRNDDDIYSN
+167 NDDDIYSN
-177 KNSEN
+177 KNSET
-182 NDKDKNNKNIFSKS
+182 DDKNNKNIPNKS

-206 ENYESNINENI
+206 ENYESNMNENI
-217 NIDKNPNSNINSN
+217 NIDKNKNSNINTNINVN
-230 TNKNSIN
+230 TNKNN
-237 NINNHKNKN
+237 NNNKN
-246 DSSDSNSE
+246 DSSECSE
-254 SDSTIN
+254 SVISDN
-260 KIEKNKDIIEKKLI
+260 KIEKNKDIIKEKI
-274 TSSAKDYFKKDIKDE
+274 IPPATKDYFKKDNKDG
-289 INNNNISNKK
+289 NNNNNNSNKK
-299 TKKSKLTKL
+299 IKKLKLTKL

-323 NLEKKRNILKKEE
+323 KLEKQRNILKNEE

-366 AVKLHSMKISKQKLN
+366 AAKLHSMKISKQILN
-381 EENNKMK
+381 EEKNKMK
-388 KEIEEQNILNQFK
+388 KEIEEQNILNQNK
-401 SRSKVFDQEEWD
+401 SRSKIFNQEEWD
-413 QFIERQN
+413 QFIERQK
-420 EWKDELQYKRKAVEI
+420 EWKDELQYKRKAAEI

-463 GNDSFIDEVFDRLF
+463 ANDSFIDEVFDRLF

-507 HSSQKLFYRN
+507 NSSQKLFYRN
-517 KKGPFR
+517 KKVPFR
-523 SSTNPIINIE
+523 SGTNPIINIG
-533 NNINKSN
+533 NHNI
-540 SNSNSNK
+540 NSNK
-547 KTCFIKNNNSNS
+547 KKSFIKNSNS
-559 KCNTINKIKNN
+559 KCNTINKTENN
-570 YNKSIKARSQKLFC
+570 NNKSIKAKSQKLFC
-584 DIYNNNVEKYLHLKK
+584 DIYNNNVEKYLHIKK
-599 PSYNNNNSY
+599 PSYNKNNSY

-634 NTELVNSK
+634 NTDLVNSK
-642 YTILENPLITSIN
+642 YIILENPLITSIN
-655 NKNKGNQIKSKR
+655 NKNKRNQIKSKR

-691 DDIINND
+691 DDIIKND
-698 NIHKNDIKYKNN
+698 NIQKNDKK

-722 SIFEEGQSDFIKSHY
+722 SIFEEGQSNLIKSHY
-737 DDEEDIKKVVQNVE
+737 DDEEDIKKDFQNVE

-770 EETNRKLPTIN
+770 EETNKKLPTIN
-781 ESDISIFERK
+781 ESDMSIFERK
-791 TSLKNMGKNRKY
+791 TSIKNTGKNRKY
-803 YGQSQNETINTDNS
+803 CGQSQNETINTDNS
-817 KNIDNNLYKINI
+817 KNIENNLYKLNI

>member
-32 YDFYLMN
+32 FDLDLLN
-39 IGDNKSNDISNDNNF
+39 LEIEKTDNKSNDISNDNNN

-75 RISVLDIPNSDTNRT
+75 RISVLDIPNSDTKRT
-90 KTKNNQIISQPNL
+90 KAKNNQIISQPNL
-103 PEFKTIQDRNSN
+103 PESKAILDRNSN

-121 NANTN
+121 NANTY

-132 TNQNMTLNANSLLN
+132 TNQNLTINVNSLLN

-153 EINNNANINNNNNN
+153 EINNNANINNKNI
-167 NRNDDDIYSN
+167 NDDDIYSN
-177 KNSEN
+177 KNSET
-182 NDKDKNNKNIFSKS
+182 DDKNNKNIPNKS

-206 ENYESNINENI
+206 ENYESNMNENI
-217 NIDKNPNSNINSN
+217 NIDKNKNSNINTNINVNVN
-230 TNKNSIN
+230 TNKNN
-237 NINNHKNKN
+237 NNNKN
-246 DSSDSNSE
+246 DSSECSE
-254 SDSTIN
+254 SAISDN
-260 KIEKNKDIIEKKLI
+260 KIEKNKDIIKEKI
-274 TSSAKDYFKKDIKDE
+274 IPPATKDYFKKNNKDE
-289 INNNNISNKK
+289 NNNNNNANKK
-299 TKKSKLTKL
+299 IKKLKLTKL

-323 NLEKKRNILKKEE
+323 KLEKQRNILKNEE

-366 AVKLHSMKISKQKLN
+366 AAKLHSMKISKQILN
-381 EENNKMK
+381 EEKNKMK
-388 KEIEEQNILNQFK
+388 KEIEEQNILNQNK
-401 SRSKVFDQEEWD
+401 SRSKIFNQEEWD
-413 QFIERQN
+413 QFIERQK
-420 EWKDELQYKRKAVEI
+420 EWKDELQYKRKAAEI

-463 GNDSFIDEVFDRLF
+463 ANDSFIDEVFDRLF

-507 HSSQKLFYRN
+507 NSSQKLFYRN
-517 KKGPFR
+517 KKVPFR
-523 SSTNPIINIE
+523 SGTNPIINIGN
-533 NNINKSN
+533 NNI
-540 SNSNSNK
+540 NSNK
-547 KTCFIKNNNSNS
+547 KKSFIKNSNS
-559 KCNTINKIKNN
+559 KCNTINKTENN
-570 YNKSIKARSQKLFC
+570 NNKSIKAKSQKLFC
-584 DIYNNNVEKYLHLKK
+584 DIYNNNVEKYLHIKK
-599 PSYNNNNSY
+599 PSYNKNNSY

-634 NTELVNSK
+634 NTDLVNSK
-642 YTILENPLITSIN
+642 YIILENPLITSIN
-655 NKNKGNQIKSKR
+655 NKNKRNQIKSKR

-691 DDIINND
+691 DDIIKND
-698 NIHKNDIKYKNN
+698 NIQKNDKK

-722 SIFEEGQSDFIKSHY
+722 SIFEEGQSNLIKSHY
-737 DDEEDIKKVVQNVE
+737 DDEEDIKKDFQNVE

-770 EETNRKLPTIN
+770 EETNKKLPTIN
-781 ESDISIFERK
+781 ESDMSIFERK
-791 TSLKNMGKNRKY
+791 TSIKNLALCPSNISLAGAEVELVSMMSREQRLKEGEQKLKKEKDKY
-803 YGQSQNETINTDNS
+803 
-817 KNIDNNLYKINI
+817 
-829 RESTP
+829 
-834 HMIRQDVI
+834 
-842 LPSKDYS
+842 
-849 DFFDIP
+849 
-855 DMDDND
+855 
-861 F
+861 

>member
-1 MSISLQQESNVSNIK
+1 MSISLQQENSVSNIK

-39 IGDNKSNDISNDNNF
+39 IGDNKSNDISNDNNN

-75 RISVLDIPNSDTNRT
+75 RISVLDIPNSDTKRT
-90 KTKNNQIISQPNL
+90 KAKNNQIISQPNL
-103 PEFKTIQDRNSN
+103 PESKAIFDRNSN

-121 NANTN
+121 NANTY

-132 TNQNMTLNANSLLN
+132 TNQNLTINVNSLLN

-153 EINNNANINNNNNN
+153 EINNNANINNKNI
-167 NRNDDDIYSN
+167 NDDEIYSN
-177 KNSEN
+177 KNSET
-182 NDKDKNNKNIFSKS
+182 DDKNNKNIPNKS

-206 ENYESNINENI
+206 ENYESNMNENI
-217 NIDKNPNSNINSN
+217 NIDKNKNSNINTNINVNVNVN
-230 TNKNSIN
+230 TNKNN
-237 NINNHKNKN
+237 NNNKN
-246 DSSDSNSE
+246 DSSECSE
-254 SDSTIN
+254 SVISDN
-260 KIEKNKDIIEKKLI
+260 KIEKNKDIIKEKI
-274 TSSAKDYFKKDIKDE
+274 IPPATKDFFKKNNKDE
-289 INNNNISNKK
+289 NNNNNNANKK
-299 TKKSKLTKL
+299 IKKLKLTKL

-323 NLEKKRNILKKEE
+323 KLEKQRNILKNEE

-366 AVKLHSMKISKQKLN
+366 AAKLHSMKISKQILN
-381 EENNKMK
+381 EEKNKMK
-388 KEIEEQNILNQFK
+388 KEIEEQNILNQNK
-401 SRSKVFDQEEWD
+401 SRSKIFNQEEWD
-413 QFIERQN
+413 QFIERQK
-420 EWKDELQYKRKAVEI
+420 EWKDELQYKRKAAEI

-463 GNDSFIDEVFDRLF
+463 ANDSFIDEVFDRLF

-507 HSSQKLFYRN
+507 NSSQKLFYRN
-517 KKGPFR
+517 KKVPFR
-523 SSTNPIINIE
+523 SGTNPIINIG
-533 NNINKSN
+533 NHNI
-540 SNSNSNK
+540 NSNK
-547 KTCFIKNNNSNS
+547 KKSFIKNSNS
-559 KCNTINKIKNN
+559 KCNTINKTENN
-570 YNKSIKARSQKLFC
+570 NNKSIKAKSQKLFC
-584 DIYNNNVEKYLHLKK
+584 DIYNNNVENYLHLKK

-634 NTELVNSK
+634 NTDLVNSK
-642 YTILENPLITSIN
+642 YIILENPLITSIN
-655 NKNKGNQIKSKR
+655 NKNKRNQIKSKR

-691 DDIINND
+691 DDIIKND
-698 NIHKNDIKYKNN
+698 NIQKNDKK

-722 SIFEEGQSDFIKSHY
+722 SIFEEGQSNLIKSHY
-737 DDEEDIKKVVQNVE
+737 DDEEDIKKDFQNVE

-770 EETNRKLPTIN
+770 EETNKKLPTIN
-781 ESDISIFERK
+781 ESDMSIFERK
-791 TSLKNMGKNRKY
+791 TSIKNTGKNRKY
-803 YGQSQNETINTDNS
+803 CGQSQNETINTDNS
-817 KNIDNNLYKINI
+817 KNIENNLYKLNI